1 MMRDTWRLR
10 SVVYDILEGSDL
22 RRGAAKSRLF
32 ARAHGRTL
40 LITAGTGLDFKHLPA
55 IRVIA
60 IDFSTEMLA
69 RARRRTYHTT
79 ADVTLVAAD
88 AMCLPFAAASFDT
101 VITSCSLCSIA
112 RPEAALNE
120 VHRVLAPGGTLLL
133 FEHVRSRQ
141 PLLACTLDLMT
152 WLTRNSG
159 TAMNRDTLAAVSTSG
174 FHIDSVTSVFLD
186 IILAVEA
193 SRAPA
198 VQARPM

>member
-1 MMRDTWRLR
+1 MRDLWRLR
-10 SVVYDILEGSDL
+10 SALYDILEGSDL

-40 LITAGTGLDFKHLPA
+40 LVTAGTGLDFKHLPA
-55 IRVIA
+55 MRVIA
-60 IDFSTEMLA
+60 IDFSAGMLA
-69 RARRRTYHTT
+69 RARCRTHH
-79 ADVTLVAAD
+79 AAAEITLVAAD

-112 RPEAALNE
+112 RPDAALDE
-120 VHRVLAPGGTLLL
+120 IYRVLAPGGTFLL

-152 WLTRNSG
+152 WWTRNGG

-193 SRAPA
+193 SRAAAQPGE
-198 VQARPM
+198 M